1 MPKRNIHQSSPPQPI
16 RLYSWRQ
23 RLADSLSAS
32 FYPVVCVVAVIV
44 VLLDV
49 FVWRP

>member
-1 MPKRNIHQSSPPQPI
+1 MFTRAETIT
-16 RLYSWRQ
+16 R
-23 RLADSLSAS
+23 A
-32 FYPVVCVVAVIV
+32 VVMIVAVIV